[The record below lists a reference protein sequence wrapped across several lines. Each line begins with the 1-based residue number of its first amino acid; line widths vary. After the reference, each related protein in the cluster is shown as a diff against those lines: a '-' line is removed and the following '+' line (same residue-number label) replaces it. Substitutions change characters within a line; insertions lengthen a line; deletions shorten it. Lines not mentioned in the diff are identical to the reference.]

1 MALHPQNVE
10 WQRPVEPQM
19 WNPVQVKLLALDC
32 RLMKTRC
39 RLLLS
44 WPWLKWRGLCS
55 TRCVEVCG
63 VVLLQTHNF
72 WASNSR
78 IWGTL
83 QLTRLFCNLKGLCD
97 MKMEKIRG
105 LNMNLNVGWHFH
117 KLAWIRKLVRKLPIF
132 ATWFTGCETWNWTY
146 EMAHV
151 CLEVLSQAPKIFTS
165 WIVDLWIWALRI
177 SQVGPY
183 FHKLEFQLAKFSQIE
198 ILLCISGFFSFF
210 GSLRLSSNSFEV
222 PPNFDHPKSLS

>member
-1 MALHPQNVE
+1 
-10 WQRPVEPQM
+10 M
-19 WNPVQVKLLALDC
+19 WNPMQVKLLALDC
-32 RLMKTRC
+32 GLIETRC
-39 RLLLS
+39 RILLS

-55 TRCVEVCG
+55 TGCAEVCG
-63 VVLLQTHNF
+63 VVLLQTHNL
-72 WASNSR
+72 WVSNSR
-78 IWGTL
+78 IWGAL
-83 QLTRLFCNLKGLCD
+83 QLTGLFCNLKGLCK

-105 LNMNLNVGWHFH
+105 LNMNLNDSWHFH
-117 KLAWIRKLVRKLPIF
+117 KLHGIRKLVRKLPHF
-132 ATWFTGCETWNWTY
+132 STWFASWFAGCENGFWTC

-151 CLEVLSQAPKIFTS
+151 CLEVLSQAPKIFAS
-165 WIVDLWIWALRI
+165 WIVDLRIWALRI

-198 ILLCISGFFSFF
+198 ILLCFLGFFSFF

>member
-1 MALHPQNVE
+1 MTLLGLKLWLSLQEGNELISWDVKCLPQVQQVVSSSRAYAEEGQMALHPQNVE

-19 WNPVQVKLLALDC
+19 WNPAQVKLLALDC
-32 RLMKTRC
+32 GLMDMRC
-39 RLLLS
+39 GLFLS

-105 LNMNLNVGWHFH
+105 LNMNLNVGWHF
-117 KLAWIRKLVRKLPIF
+117 
-132 ATWFTGCETWNWTY
+132 
-146 EMAHV
+146 
-151 CLEVLSQAPKIFTS
+151 
-165 WIVDLWIWALRI
+165 
-177 SQVGPY
+177 
-183 FHKLEFQLAKFSQIE
+183 
-198 ILLCISGFFSFF
+198 
-210 GSLRLSSNSFEV
+210 
-222 PPNFDHPKSLS
+222 